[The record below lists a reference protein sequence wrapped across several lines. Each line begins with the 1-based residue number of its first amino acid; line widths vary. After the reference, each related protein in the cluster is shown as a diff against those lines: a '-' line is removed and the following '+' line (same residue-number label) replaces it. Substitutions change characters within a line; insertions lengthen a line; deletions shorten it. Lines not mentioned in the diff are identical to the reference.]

1 MNRKRS
7 LETDLERQMRL
18 EKNRQNMKRRRQNAE
33 TQSRLEEENLSE
45 TVVNVVN
52 QEQYLKEFDV
62 VKNDCLH
69 KQTWA
74 KANVKKIA
82 KSTQY
87 CIRARVV
94 YMASQMNRDVTEC
107 FRLLI

>member
-1 MNRKRS
+1 
-7 LETDLERQMRL
+7 MRL
-18 EKNRQNMKRRRQNAE
+18 EKNRQNMKRRHQNAE

-45 TVVNVVN
+45 TVVN

-62 VKNDCLH
+62 VKNGCLH

-87 CIRARVV
+87 C
-94 YMASQMNRDVTEC
+94 M
-107 FRLLI
+107 